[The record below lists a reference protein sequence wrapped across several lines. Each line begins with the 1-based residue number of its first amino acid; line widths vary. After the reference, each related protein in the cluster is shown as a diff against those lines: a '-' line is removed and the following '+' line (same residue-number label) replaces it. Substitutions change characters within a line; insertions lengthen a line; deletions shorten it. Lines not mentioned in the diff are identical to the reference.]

1 MPNVLLSLLGDV
13 SSNTMLKVLLVVL
26 IVLVVLMTALALVF
40 IIALRKRAPVV
51 KVIMAP
57 PSAAELKQS
66 ESQEDSEPESEDD
79 QEDTESEQ
87 EDETDND
94 KDDDEEET
102 SSFVTEGEERVRY
115 DRSLNAKLIQLKDES
130 KEWYSQLKNELLSYE
145 RVKPRMSWKRES
157 FRIGRATFARII
169 VRGRTLCLLLAV
181 DPSGFSGTKFSVE
194 DVGHI
199 SSMSDT
205 PCLYR
210 IKSGRRI
217 KYAKELIAA
226 VMKELGVKK
235 HLTYEA
241 KDFFMPYS
249 GDMALMQKGQ
259 IKRIVYGS
267 TRTFEIREVDR
278 SAAASF
284 AAESIVAETD
294 CSKI

>member
-1 MPNVLLSLLGDV
+1 
-13 SSNTMLKVLLVVL
+13 MLKVLLVVL
-26 IVLVVLMTALALVF
+26 IILVVLMTALALVF
-40 IIALRKRAPVV
+40 IIALRKRAPIV

-57 PSAAELKQS
+57 PSVAGLNQSVSKDES
-66 ESQEDSEPESEDD
+66 ESETEDD
-79 QEDTESEQ
+79 QE
-87 EDETDND
+87 EDETEAEDKTDTD

-145 RVKPRMSWKRES
+145 RVNPRMSWKRES

-181 DPSGFSGTKFSVE
+181 DPSGFSGTKFFVE

-199 SSMSDT
+199 ASMADT

-210 IKSGRRI
+210 IKSSRRI

-226 VMKELGVKK
+226 VMRELGVKK
-235 HLTYEA
+235 HSAYEA
-241 KDFFMPYS
+241 KDFYMPYS
-249 GDMALMQKGQ
+249 GDMALMQQGQ
-259 IKRIVYGS
+259 IKRVVYGS

-278 SAAASF
+278 SAAAAF
-284 AAESIVAETD
+284 AAESPLIAETD
-294 CSKI
+294 CNNN